1 MKFFVKYCIVFLIFL
16 GSFSAQSASKNKETY
31 EYLDLFGQI
40 FDRIRSEYVEEVTDQ
55 ELIEK
60 AIDGMLTG
68 LDPHSGYM
76 NEEVWQ
82 EMQMDTQGKFG
93 GLGIEITMEEGFV
106 KVISPIDDSPA
117 FEAGILA
124 GDFIIQIDDT
134 PVFGLTLNE
143 AVDLMRGEKGQ
154 SITITVS
161 RDSNEPFEVK
171 IVRDIIKIQS
181 VKSEVYEDIGYLR
194 ITSFTEQTEDGLLKS
209 IKKIQKENENIKGY
223 VLDVR
228 SNPGGLLSQAVKV
241 SDIFLTRGEIVS
253 TRGREKKDIRRY
265 RAKNKDHTNGK
276 PIVVLINGGS
286 ASASEIVAG
295 ALQDHRRAIIVGT
308 QSFGK
313 GSVQTIMP
321 FQRSNAENV
330 SGIRLTTARY
340 YTPSGESIQGK
351 GISPDIMVE
360 QGEFES
366 YDFKR
371 YSESDLK
378 DSLDK
383 DDENVSNDSAE
394 DTELSEKEKRLAK
407 DYQLQ
412 RALDLLKGLSIFEES
427 FEE

>member
-1 MKFFVKYCIVFLIFL
+1 MRFFMKYCIALLIFL
-16 GSFSAQSASKNKETY
+16 GSFAAQSASKNKETY

-161 RDSNEPFEVK
+161 RDGTEPFEVK

-181 VKSEVYEDIGYLR
+181 VKSEVYDDIGYLR

-241 SDIFLTRGEIVS
+241 SDMFLIRGEIVS
-253 TRGREKKDIRRY
+253 TRGRETKDIRRY
-265 RAKNKDHTNGK
+265 RAKNKDHTKGK

-295 ALQDHRRAIIVGT
+295 ALQDHRRAIVVGT

-321 FQRSNAENV
+321 FQRSNADNV

-351 GISPDIMVE
+351 GISPDIIVE

-383 DDENVSNDSAE
+383 DDENANDE
-394 DTELSEKEKRLAK
+394 NVEENELSEKEKRLAK
-407 DYQLQ
+407 D
-412 RALDLLKGLSIFEES
+412 LSLIHI
-427 FEE
+427 